1 MPEDEF
7 EHPSA
12 NLTKQD
18 VSLFEVFAADS
29 GKFSRTLFTYID
41 NDERAWAGEI
51 HHIRKYD
58 LTDQDLRANL
68 RRVPDHEAFPKA
80 TQHLTLLPQGLDAS
94 EIFLKRPQIHSLLD
108 EFGGSIVPQMFLD
121 EIQVMEFLVQ
131 HPHPNIVSYHGCVVK
146 RGYIT
151 GIALTRYQAILDN
164 RFHRDASN
172 LDLDRF
178 EKHVR
183 GAIDHIHA
191 LGLAHNDLNPSNIAL
206 DSHDD
211 PVIIDWGSCKQFGG
225 LLLSAGTPGWL
236 EDDFDVS
243 RKEHDLYALD
253 KIMDWMKVEKA
264 GSIEHVE
271 TEASI

>member
-12 NLTKQD
+12 NLAKQD
-18 VSLFEVFAADS
+18 VSLFEVFSTDS

-41 NDERAWAGEI
+41 TDERAWAGDI
-51 HHIRKYD
+51 HHIRKYY

-68 RRVPDHEAFPKA
+68 RRVPDHKAFPKA
-80 TQHLTLLPQGLDAS
+80 TQDLTLLPKGLDAS

-151 GIALTRYQAILDN
+151 GIALTRYQTILDN

-172 LDLDRF
+172 LNLDQFKKR
-178 EKHVR
+178 VR
-183 GAIDHIHA
+183 DAIDHIHA

-225 LLLSAGTPGWL
+225 LLLSAGTPGWI

-264 GSIEHVE
+264 RGIEHVE